1 MQATSDDPRGAP
13 PAAILYS
20 SAVLPIGRVWMAR
33 TDRGVISVRLRS
45 STGGAFLSGLREMLR
60 GRQIAPRRDDASL
73 EEVRR
78 QLGQYFEGTRREFS
92 LPVDLHLLTAFQRRV
107 LEATAQIPFGKVVP
121 YGAIAGAIG
130 KPGASRAV
138 GNALGSNP
146 VPILIPCHRVVA
158 SGGRIGGFTGGLGLK
173 RKLLEVEGV
182 VL

>member
-1 MQATSDDPRGAP
+1 M
-13 PAAILYS
+13 
-20 SAVLPIGRVWMAR
+20 PIGRVWMAR
-33 TDRGVISVRLRS
+33 TSKGIVRVCLRS
-45 STGGAFLSGLREMLR
+45 RTRNAFLSSVQDLLR
-60 GRQIAPRRDDASL
+60 GAEFAPRRDDAVL
-73 EEVRR
+73 EEAER
-78 QLGQYFEGTRREFS
+78 QLRQYFLGTRQEFS
-92 LPVDLHLLTAFQRRV
+92 LPVDLFALTPFQRRV
-107 LEATAQIPFGKVVP
+107 LEATAQVPFGKVVP

-130 KPGASRAV
+130 RPAACRAV